1 MKPFHITK
9 ASVII
14 VIQLLVL
21 SFLTLSLGLKS
32 REAASETYFL
42 SEQDDSAP
50 PGEEKEK
57 DFIRWVDFTVPAE
70 VMEKAFRLDIN
81 TCQAP
86 VHLDWIQLLAFLG
99 ARYGGDFSR
108 FRQADLD
115 SLAEALKNGT
125 SMDTLAEGLKYY
137 PYYKEAY
144 GAVVGGMVGYF
155 EQEADRKRPRQKQ
168 PDRSRL
174 PRKRLDPGIHPGPG
188 SPNTGS
194 RPFPPSPETSHTAT
208 MTTSAF
214 PAPTATSAAIWATT

>member
-21 SFLTLSLGLKS
+21 SFLTPLSLGLKS

-50 PGEEKEK
+50 LGKKKEK

-81 TCQAP
+81 TCRSGPPGLDPAP
-86 VHLDWIQLLAFLG
+86 GIFRRAV
-99 ARYGGDFSR
+99 RRR
-108 FRQADLD
+108 FFQVPPGRSGFPDR
-115 SLAEALKNGT
+115 SLKNGT
-125 SMDTLAEGLKYY
+125 SMDTLAEGPKYY

-144 GAVVGGMVGYF
+144 GAVLGGMVGYF
-155 EQEADRKRPRQKQ
+155 DRGRTGRG
-168 PDRSRL
+168 RVRNSRTGAGFHGRDWIRDL
-174 PRKRLDPGIHPGPG
+174 GHK
-188 SPNTGS
+188 NTGS

-208 MTTSAF
+208 MTTSAS
-214 PAPTATSAAIWATT
+214 PVPTATSASIWATI

>member
-1 MKPFHITK
+1 MKPFHLTK

-32 REAASETYFL
+32 REAASEAYFL

-144 GAVVGGMVGYF
+144 GAVLVYTLKEFM
-155 EQEADRKRPRQKQ
+155 K
-168 PDRSRL
+168 
-174 PRKRLDPGIHPGPG
+174 
-188 SPNTGS
+188 
-194 RPFPPSPETSHTAT
+194 
-208 MTTSAF
+208 
-214 PAPTATSAAIWATT
+214 AINYI

>member
-57 DFIRWVDFTVPAE
+57 NFIRWVDFTVPAE

-86 VHLDWIQLLAFLG
+86 VHLDWIQLLAFL
-99 ARYGGDFSR
+99 RRR
-108 FRQADLD
+108 FFQVPPGRSGFPGR
-115 SLAEALKNGT
+115 SLK
-125 SMDTLAEGLKYY
+125 KRHIH
-137 PYYKEAY
+137 
-144 GAVVGGMVGYF
+144 GYAGRGH
-155 EQEADRKRPRQKQ
+155 EIL
-168 PDRSRL
+168 SL
-174 PRKRLDPGIHPGPG
+174 L
-188 SPNTGS
+188 
-194 RPFPPSPETSHTAT
+194 
-208 MTTSAF
+208 
-214 PAPTATSAAIWATT
+214 